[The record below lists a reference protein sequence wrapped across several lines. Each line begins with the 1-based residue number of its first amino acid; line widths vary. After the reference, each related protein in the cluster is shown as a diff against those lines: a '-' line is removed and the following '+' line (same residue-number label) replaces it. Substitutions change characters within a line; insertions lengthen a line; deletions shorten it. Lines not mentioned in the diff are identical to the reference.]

1 MNNTKSPKNVS
12 LKNQLELWLFC
23 ALIGAVAGALVW
35 ILLKIMAVGTEFL
48 LITLFE
54 FWQIRISTKYDICR
68 FLIFHEDVLRFFLLF
83 VIFFFYDEF
92 TVREVD
98 IFRRLRSYSR

>member
-1 MNNTKSPKNVS
+1 MQYRTHFDV
-12 LKNQLELWLFC
+12 ELLLFFSFIT
-23 ALIGAVAGALVW
+23 LYKVA
-35 ILLKIMAVGTEFL
+35 T
-48 LITLFE
+48 LITLLE
-54 FWQIRISTKYDICR
+54 FRQIRISTKYDICR